1 MSAAVRS
8 GLTRYGIGVLCPL
21 VAVLARWAID
31 PFVGDA
37 LPLATLYGAVAV
49 AVWFGGRGPGLLA
62 TALGYLFANYLF
74 IAPRGSLDFHGLADL
89 FGLAA
94 YLASCLI
101 IVFFGEAMHAA
112 RRQAEASARE
122 ALATQEELQREIA
135 RRQEALRKSA
145 ETGAL
150 LDAVV
155 EELPVGIAL
164 FDRQGRYV
172 HVNEALVQMNGVP
185 REAHAGRTPV
195 EVLGPAAADVHATL
209 LRVAQT
215 GRPVL
220 NVERTLETRAPVG
233 KQHFLANYFAVH
245 GVEGELLSVGAAVVN
260 VTELRRTQE
269 QLNLERARLEAVLQQ
284 MPVGVTIH
292 EAAAGRLVIQN
303 ERAGQLGVAGLMR
316 PDGPAARKAL
326 HPDGR
331 PYQPD
336 EWPVA
341 RVLGRGEAVVGE
353 EVVVEEGDDRR
364 TTFELNAGPIR
375 NPTGRIIAAVTTFN
389 DVTDRKRAAEALRE
403 ADRRKDEFLVMLAH
417 ELRNP
422 LAPIRNAV
430 EVLRL
435 TKEAAA
441 DVVFARDVIDRQA
454 QQLSRLVDDLL
465 DVARITRGKIN
476 LRQERVDVAAVLTL
490 ALETCQPLIQSRRHA
505 LEVAL
510 PDRPLWVEA
519 DPVRLAQVF
528 ANLLANAAKYT
539 DEGGRISV
547 RAEVE
552 GEDPRARSASKGDSG
567 WAVVRVRDTGMGI
580 PADML
585 PRIFDLFTQ
594 AERSLARSY
603 GGLGVGLTLVRQLLE
618 LHGGSV
624 QAFSDGPGR
633 GSEFVVRLPFL
644 AGVEARPGPGANGAE
659 RAGPSAARVLV
670 AEDNRDAAQSLDRLL
685 RMWGHEVRTVADGV
699 AALEVARA
707 YRPDVVL
714 LDLGL
719 PELDGYEVARRL
731 RREPGL
737 GGVLLVALTGYGQ
750 EEDQRRTREAGF
762 DHHLVKPADPE
773 LLHHVLASVRGGA
786 PADAG

>member
-1 MSAAVRS
+1 VVARS
-8 GLTRYGIGVLCPL
+8 
-21 VAVLARWAID
+21 
-31 PFVGDA
+31 
-37 LPLATLYGAVAV
+37 
-49 AVWFGGRGPGLLA
+49 
-62 TALGYLFANYLF
+62 LF
-74 IAPRGSLDFHGLADL
+74 IAPRGGLGVHPAGDL
-89 FGLAA
+89 LGLGA

-101 IVFFGEAMHAA
+101 IVFFGEAMRAA

-122 ALATQEELQREIA
+122 ALATQEQLQHEIA

-164 FDRQGRYV
+164 FDREGRYV
-172 HVNEALVQMNGVP
+172 HVNEALAQMNGVP
-185 REAHAGRTPV
+185 REAHEGRTPV
-195 EVLGPAAADVHATL
+195 EVLGPAAADIHATL

-220 NVERTLETRAPVG
+220 NVERGLETRAPVG
-233 KQHFLANYFAVH
+233 RQHFLANYFAIH

-260 VTELRRTQE
+260 VTELRRTQK

-284 MPVGVTIH
+284 LPVGVAIH
-292 EAAAGRLVIQN
+292 EATSGRLVIQN
-303 ERAGQLGVAGLMR
+303 ERARQVGVAGLMH

-336 EWPVA
+336 EWPVT
-341 RVLGRGEAVVGE
+341 RVLGRGEPVVGE
-353 EVVVEEGDDRR
+353 EVVVEEEDGRR

-375 NPTGRIIAAVTTFN
+375 NPKGRIIAAVTTFN
-389 DVTDRKRAAEALRE
+389 DVTDRKQAAEALRE
-403 ADRRKDEFLVMLAH
+403 ADRRKDEFLAMLAH

-435 TKEAAA
+435 TKETAA

-476 LRQERVDVAAVLTL
+476 LRQERVDVAAALTR
-490 ALETCQPLIQSRRHA
+490 ALETCQPLIQSRRHT

-528 ANLLANAAKYT
+528 ANLLTNAAKYT
-539 DEGGRISV
+539 DEGGRIGV
-547 RAEVE
+547 RA
-552 GEDPRARSASKGDSG
+552 GEEAGR
-567 WAVVRVRDTGMGI
+567 AVVRVRDTGMGI
-580 PADML
+580 PAEML
-585 PRIFDLFTQ
+585 PRIFDPFTQ

-618 LHGGSV
+618 LHGGTV

-633 GSEFVVRLPFL
+633 GSEFVVRLPL
-644 AGVEARPGPGANGAE
+644 LCGGEAGPRPGANGVE
-659 RAGPSAARVLV
+659 RAGSSAARVLV

-685 RMWGHEVRTVADGV
+685 RLWGHDVRTAADGA

-719 PELDGYEVARRL
+719 PGLDGYEVARRL

-750 EEDQRRTREAGF
+750 EDDRRRTREAGF
-762 DHHLVKPADPE
+762 DHHLVKPADLE
-773 LLHHVLASVRGGA
+773 RLRHVLASVRGRT